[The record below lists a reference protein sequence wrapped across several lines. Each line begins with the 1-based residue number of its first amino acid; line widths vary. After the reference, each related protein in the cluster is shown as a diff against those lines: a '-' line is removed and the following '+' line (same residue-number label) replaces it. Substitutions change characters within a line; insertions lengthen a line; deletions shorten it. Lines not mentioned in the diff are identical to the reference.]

1 MNGTRLIQV
10 LLEHTA
16 LSNVRA
22 FYRLQAVTLNVST
35 NILPVGS
42 HSNTPN
48 ANEIHKIKRK
58 GGGSEK
64 WAEDGLFYTP
74 LSWVILPWSKREEL
88 LFAAEV
94 KSCLP
99 LLYLQLCVNLG
110 VVFATGEKT
119 ICNSRRRPFK
129 SLLKL
134 ESDLGRPDPPRP
146 LFLLSYEN

>member
-48 ANEIHKIKRK
+48 ANEIHKIIETSWPDDCLSQRRVQRLCKEFKDGNRDSFERK
-58 GGGSEK
+58 DETGKTKSISRTENVEQVRQLLE
-64 WAEDGLFYTP
+64 EDSTLT
-74 LSWVILPWSKREEL
+74 VQRIADK
-88 LFAAEV
+88 
-94 KSCLP
+94 
-99 LLYLQLCVNLG
+99 
-110 VVFATGEKT
+110 
-119 ICNSRRRPFK
+119 
-129 SLLKL
+129 
-134 ESDLGRPDPPRP
+134 
-146 LFLLSYEN
+146 